1 MTTETE
7 LGLRPAL
14 TVKEEYDTTEN
25 LRAFDISITLYLDQ
39 SFFQGV
45 CMEDHK
51 LKVFCTVAETRSF
64 SKTSEII
71 HLTQP
76 AVSLQI
82 QALEEKYE
90 TKLFD
95 RSSSTVTLT
104 PAGEIL
110 YRYAKEILSLYS
122 SAEKAIGKQIGLVK
136 GSLTVGAGSNIGN
149 YILPTLITEFRQT
162 HPKSKIYLL
171 VSNSK
176 RVVDLLNAGN
186 IDLGLVEGDVS
197 RQKIVVK
204 KILTDELLL
213 IVPPGH
219 HWAKR
224 REIPV
229 NELVKEP
236 FILRESGSGTRQM
249 IEKFL
254 GRHGITL
261 HDLKISAILGS
272 TEAIKDAVENGL
284 GISIISRWAA
294 RKEKKYGTLQ
304 LLSLKEE
311 KMARDF
317 SLIMNK
323 NAVASNS
330 LEEFVSFLKS
340 FSYDKLL
347 G

>member
-1 MTTETE
+1 
-7 LGLRPAL
+7 
-14 TVKEEYDTTEN
+14 
-25 LRAFDISITLYLDQ
+25 
-39 SFFQGV
+39 
-45 CMEDHK
+45 MEDHK
-51 LKVFCTVAETRSF
+51 LKVFCTVADTKSF

-110 YRYAKEILSLYS
+110 YKHAKEILTLYT

-136 GSLTVGAGSNIGN
+136 GSLSIGAGSNIGN
-149 YILPTLITEFRQT
+149 FILPTLITEFKRI
-162 HPKSKIYLL
+162 HPKIKIYLL
-171 VSNSK
+171 VNNSK
-176 RVVDLLNAGN
+176 RVIELLNAGN
-186 IDLGLVEGDVS
+186 IDIALVEGDVS
-197 RQKIVVK
+197 RQKMIVK
-204 KILTDELLL
+204 KLLADELLL
-213 IVPPGH
+213 IVSPQHP
-219 HWAKR
+219 WAKKK
-224 REIPV
+224 EVSIS
-229 NELVKEP
+229 ELAREP
-236 FILRESGSGTRQM
+236 FIVREPGSGTRQM

-254 GRHGITL
+254 ARHGITL

-284 GISIISRWAA
+284 GISIISRWAV
-294 RKEKKYGTLQ
+294 RKENRYGSLH
-304 LLSLKEE
+304 LLSIKEE

-317 SLIMNK
+317 SLVMNK
-323 NAVASNS
+323 NSVSSNS
-330 LEEFVSFLKS
+330 LDEFVSFLKS
-340 FSYDKLL
+340 YPYDKLL

>member
-1 MTTETE
+1 
-7 LGLRPAL
+7 
-14 TVKEEYDTTEN
+14 
-25 LRAFDISITLYLDQ
+25 
-39 SFFQGV
+39 
-45 CMEDHK
+45 MEDHK
-51 LKVFCTVAETRSF
+51 LKVFCTVAETKSF

-104 PAGEIL
+104 PAGETL
-110 YRYAKEILSLYS
+110 YKYAKEILTLYT
-122 SAEKAIGKQIGLVK
+122 SAEKAIGKQTGLVK
-136 GSLTVGAGSNIGN
+136 GSLSIGAGSNIGN
-149 YILPTLITEFRQT
+149 FILPTLITEFKRI
-162 HPKSKIYLL
+162 HPKIKVYLL
-171 VSNSK
+171 VNNSK
-176 RVVDLLNAGN
+176 RVIELLNAGN

-197 RQKIVVK
+197 RQKMIVK
-204 KILTDELLL
+204 KLLSDELLL
-213 IVPPGH
+213 IVSPEH
-219 HWAKR
+219 HWAKKK
-224 REIPV
+224 EVSIS
-229 NELVKEP
+229 ELAKEP
-236 FILRESGSGTRQM
+236 FILREPGSGTRQM

-254 GRHGITL
+254 ARHDITL

-284 GISIISRWAA
+284 GISIISRWAV
-294 RKEKKYGTLQ
+294 RKENRYGTLH
-304 LLSLKEE
+304 LLSIKEE

-323 NAVASNS
+323 NSVSSNS
-330 LEEFVSFLKS
+330 LEEFVSFLKAYP
-340 FSYDKLL
+340 YDKLL

>member
-1 MTTETE
+1 
-7 LGLRPAL
+7 
-14 TVKEEYDTTEN
+14 
-25 LRAFDISITLYLDQ
+25 
-39 SFFQGV
+39 
-45 CMEDHK
+45 MEDHK
-51 LKVFCTVAETRSF
+51 LKVFCTVAETKSF

-110 YRYAKEILSLYS
+110 YKYAKEILTLYT
-122 SAEKAIGKQIGLVK
+122 SAEKAIGKQTGLVK
-136 GSLTVGAGSNIGN
+136 GSLTIGAGSNIGN
-149 YILPTLITEFRQT
+149 YILPSLITEFRQS
-162 HPKSKIYLL
+162 HPKSKIYLI
-171 VSNSK
+171 VSNSR
-176 RVVDLLNAGN
+176 RVIELLNAGN

-197 RQKIVVK
+197 RQKMIVK
-204 KILTDELLL
+204 KLLSDELVL

-219 HWAKR
+219 HWAKKK
-224 REIPV
+224 EVSIA
-229 NELVKEP
+229 ELGKEP
-236 FILRESGSGTRQM
+236 FIIREPGSATRQM
-249 IEKFL
+249 MEKFL

-261 HDLKISAILGS
+261 HDLRISAILGS

-294 RKEKKYGTLQ
+294 RKENKYGTLQ
-304 LLSLKEE
+304 FLTIKEE
-311 KMARDF
+311 KMVRDF
-317 SLIMNK
+317 SLIINK
-323 NAVASNS
+323 NSVSSNS
-330 LEEFVSFLKS
+330 LEEFVSYLKA
-340 FSYDKLL
+340 YPYNKLL

>member
-1 MTTETE
+1 
-7 LGLRPAL
+7 
-14 TVKEEYDTTEN
+14 
-25 LRAFDISITLYLDQ
+25 
-39 SFFQGV
+39 
-45 CMEDHK
+45 MEDHK
-51 LKVFCTVAETRSF
+51 LKVFCTVAETKSF

-110 YRYAKEILSLYS
+110 YKYAKEILTLYI

-136 GSLTVGAGSNIGN
+136 GSLSIGAGSNIGN
-149 YILPTLITEFRQT
+149 FILPTLITEFKRI
-162 HPKSKIYLL
+162 HPKIKIYLL
-171 VSNSK
+171 VNNSK
-176 RVVDLLNAGN
+176 RVIELLNAGN

-197 RQKIVVK
+197 RQKMVVK
-204 KILTDELLL
+204 KLLSDELLL
-213 IVPPGH
+213 IVSPEH
-219 HWAKR
+219 HWAKKK
-224 REIPV
+224 EVSIS
-229 NELVKEP
+229 ELSKEP
-236 FILRESGSGTRQM
+236 FILREPGSGTRQM

-254 GRHGITL
+254 ARHGITL
-261 HDLKISAILGS
+261 HDLKISTILGS

-284 GISIISRWAA
+284 GISIISRWAV
-294 RKEKKYGTLQ
+294 RKENRYGTLN
-304 LLSLKEE
+304 LLSIKEE

-317 SLIMNK
+317 SLVMNK
-323 NAVASNS
+323 NAVSSNS
-330 LEEFVSFLKS
+330 LDEFVSFLKAYP
-340 FSYDKLL
+340 YDKLL